1 MRLIFIGDTHGMTD
15 LNKLKLALPEMGLF
29 SDDVLIH
36 CGDMGSFAGSKAEEF
51 WRALPCRVVLCAGNH
66 EDYGHMRGLED
77 CECYGARGKMTA
89 ANIFVPNRGEFLDIF
104 GKRFFMY
111 SGAYS
116 VDYMYRRA
124 DISIFHEELAYVEE
138 AEEIRARLKNIGQ
151 VDYIISHDGPLS
163 ITSRIMGFKLSARLP
178 EGYYR
183 TLGISGQKLHAGLFL
198 EELLNSRLSYENWFF
213 GHHHRDVQLG
223 KLRCLFNDIVIHD
236 LSTGKTTEIKQAKTN
251 ST

>member
-1 MRLIFIGDTHGMTD
+1 
-15 LNKLKLALPEMGLF
+15 
-29 SDDVLIH
+29 
-36 CGDMGSFAGSKAEEF
+36 
-51 WRALPCRVVLCAGNH
+51 
-66 EDYGHMRGLED
+66 
-77 CECYGARGKMTA
+77 
-89 ANIFVPNRGEFLDIF
+89 
-104 GKRFFMY
+104 MY

-124 DISIFHEELAYVEE
+124 DVSIFHEELAYVEE
-138 AEEIRARLKNIGQ
+138 AEKIRARLKTTGQ

-163 ITSRIMGFKLSARLP
+163 ITSLIMGFKLSARLP

-198 EELLNSRLSYENWFF
+198 EELLNSGLSYENWFF

-236 LSTGKTTEIKQAKTN
+236 LSSGKISEIKQAAADAH
-251 ST
+251 